1 MLQNWLP
8 LILST
13 EGVKQKIMITLHI
26 MVFCC
31 NLMFL
36 SCSEHFK
43 SKTIFFIIFIVNPFS
58 AGGKNGKFDLVV
70 VCYEL
75 KSLFL
80 SISCPNLAQMMPTY
94 VSRPLPNFSFL
105 AALEVLQI

>member
-43 SKTIFFIIFIVNPFS
+43 SKTIFFYYLHS
-58 AGGKNGKFDLVV
+58 
-70 VCYEL
+70 
-75 KSLFL
+75 
-80 SISCPNLAQMMPTY
+80 
-94 VSRPLPNFSFL
+94 
-105 AALEVLQI
+105 